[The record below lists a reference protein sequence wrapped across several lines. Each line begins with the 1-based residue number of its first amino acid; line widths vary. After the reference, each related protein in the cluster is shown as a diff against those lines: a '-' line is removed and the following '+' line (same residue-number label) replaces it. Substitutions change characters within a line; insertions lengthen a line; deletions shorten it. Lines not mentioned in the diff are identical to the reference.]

1 MTVKVSV
8 VIAVYNPGKYFEDC
22 VGGLLRQSMAP
33 DEFEVFFVDDGSTDE
48 TPARLDELAAE
59 HPHFHVVHQ
68 ESSGWSGR
76 PRNTGIDA
84 ARGEYVMFVDHDD
97 WLGDEALERM
107 YAYGTANDA
116 DVVIGK
122 MAGIGRPVPQELFR
136 VNRPRVT
143 VDTAPLMDSL
153 TPHKMFR
160 RAFLAE
166 HGMRFKEGR
175 RRLEDH
181 VFVVEAYLRAKS
193 VAVLGDY
200 LCYYHI
206 TRDDGS
212 NAGFQRF
219 DPVGYYANLRE
230 AVDVVDELTEPGPL
244 RDRICSR
251 WLRSEM
257 VERLRGKR
265 LLNLPEDYAGDLYRE
280 IRGVA
285 TERFG
290 PGVVA
295 ELAPLQQIVAGLVR
309 ADLYDDV
316 RALAEWEAAIR
327 PTGELTSLE
336 WTDGTLSVG
345 FGAEYEIAA
354 DEADGERGGA
364 PLTFRTEGG
373 RDLLGVPLSDAA
385 LKALEEQGVSL
396 DAPVEESDV
405 DLVVRHRED
414 ARQYFLPVEY
424 ALHRIDAGDGTF
436 RQRITATSVV
446 DPESA
451 AAGGPLTRGLWDLH
465 LRIKSCGWSKETRIG
480 SVRGEEVE
488 AGRLAALTGEP
499 RRMVLP
505 YFTDGFGNLSLDVDQ
520 HTNKLEREAVAL
532 MDPAAGTVEGT
543 TVRLP
548 LALAVTGEETVR
560 LRFERKNV
568 GKFPVDAAADGR
580 TVTAALP
587 VGQLT
592 GARWAVRVGVPS
604 ADRGEDKWT
613 RLPVD
618 VVVDAAGAA
627 RVIDRHTPPA
637 AKPKPTPKPA
647 PKKKAPP
654 RPLWRRAAGRIKR
667 ALTHQNQQKKG

>member
-8 VIAVYNPGKYFEDC
+8 VIAVYNPGKYVEDC
-22 VGGLLRQSMAP
+22 VNGLLRQSLGP

-48 TPARLDELAAE
+48 TPALLDRLAAE
-59 HPHFHVVHQ
+59 HPHFHVIHQ

-107 YAYGTANDA
+107 YDYGRANDA
-116 DVVIGK
+116 DVVVGK

-136 VNRPRVT
+136 VNRPRAT
-143 VDTAPLMDSL
+143 VENAPLIDSL

-160 RAFLAE
+160 REFLQR

-219 DPVGYYANLRE
+219 DPVGYFGNLRE
-230 AVDVVDELTEPGPL
+230 ALDVVEELTEPGPL
-244 RDRICSR
+244 RDKLFSR
-251 WLRSEM
+251 WLRNEM

-265 LLNLPEDYAGDLYRE
+265 LLGLPEDYAEELYRE
-280 IRGVA
+280 IRGVI

-290 PGVVA
+290 PGVFAKVG
-295 ELAPLQQIVAGLVR
+295 PTQRVVAGLVA
-309 ADLYDDV
+309 ADLYEDV
-316 RALAEWEAAIR
+316 RALARWEAGIR
-327 PTGELTSLE
+327 PTGTLDSLTWEDGVLNVGLTS
-336 WTDGTLSVG
+336 
-345 FGAEYEIAA
+345 EYQV
-354 DEADGERGGA
+354 DGE
-364 PLTFRTEGG
+364 PMTFRREGG
-373 RDLLGVPLSDAA
+373 RDLLGLPLSD
-385 LKALEEQGVSL
+385 KALEALAGQDITL
-396 DAPVEESDV
+396 DAPVGRSDV

-414 ARQYFLPVEY
+414 ARQFYLPVECE
-424 ALHRIDAGDGTF
+424 LHRLDAGDGAF
-436 RQRITATSVV
+436 RLRITARAVL
-446 DPESA
+446 DPETA
-451 AAGGPLTRGLWDLH
+451 AAGGPLEKGIWDLH
-465 LRIKSCGWSKETRIG
+465 LRIKSCGWSKETRLG
-480 SVRGEEVE
+480 AVRGEDVD

-499 RRMVLP
+499 RRLVLP
-505 YFTDGFGNLSLDVDQ
+505 YWTDGPGNLSLDVDQ
-520 HTNKLEREAVAL
+520 HTNKLEREAAAR
-532 MDPAAGTVEGT
+532 MDPAEGVVEGA

-548 LALAVTGEETVR
+548 LPLHGTADAGDPVR

-568 GKFPVDAAADGR
+568 GKYPADAVLDGR
-580 TVTAALP
+580 TVSAVLP
-587 VGQLT
+587 VGKLA
-592 GARWAVRVGVPS
+592 GKRWAVRIGVPS
-604 ADRGEDKWT
+604 AGRGEAKWT

-618 VVVDAAGAA
+618 VVVAADGTA

-637 AKPKPTPKPA
+637 GAASAKPGPQKPA
-647 PKKKAPP
+647 RP
-654 RPLWRRAAGRIKR
+654 RPLWRRAAGRLKR
-667 ALTHQNQQKKG
+667 ALSNEQKKS

>member
-8 VIAVYNPGKYFEDC
+8 VIAVYNPGKYVEDC
-22 VGGLLRQSMAP
+22 VNGLLRQSLGP

-48 TPARLDELAAE
+48 TPALLDRLAAE
-59 HPHFHVVHQ
+59 HPHFHVIHQ

-107 YAYGTANDA
+107 YDYGRANDA
-116 DVVIGK
+116 DVVVGK

-136 VNRPRVT
+136 VNRPRAT
-143 VDTAPLMDSL
+143 VENAPLIDSL

-160 RAFLAE
+160 REFLQR

-219 DPVGYYANLRE
+219 DPVGYFGNLRE
-230 AVDVVDELTEPGPL
+230 ALDVVEELTEPGPL
-244 RDRICSR
+244 RDKLFSR
-251 WLRSEM
+251 WLRNEM

-265 LLNLPEDYAGDLYRE
+265 LLGLPEDYAEELYRE
-280 IRGVA
+280 IRGVI

-290 PGVVA
+290 PGVFAKVG
-295 ELAPLQQIVAGLVR
+295 PTQRVVAGLVA
-309 ADLYDDV
+309 ADLYEDV
-316 RALAEWEAAIR
+316 RALARWEAGIR
-327 PTGELTSLE
+327 PTGTLDSLTWEDGVLNVGLTS
-336 WTDGTLSVG
+336 
-345 FGAEYEIAA
+345 EYQV
-354 DEADGERGGA
+354 DGE
-364 PLTFRTEGG
+364 PMTFRREGG
-373 RDLLGVPLSDAA
+373 RDLLGLPLSD
-385 LKALEEQGVSL
+385 KALEALAGQDITL
-396 DAPVEESDV
+396 DAPVGRSDV

-414 ARQYFLPVEY
+414 ARQFYLPVECE
-424 ALHRIDAGDGTF
+424 LHRLDAGDGAF
-436 RQRITATSVV
+436 RLRITARAVL
-446 DPESA
+446 DPETA
-451 AAGGPLTRGLWDLH
+451 AAGGPLEKGIWDLH
-465 LRIKSCGWSKETRIG
+465 LRIKSCGWSKETRLG
-480 SVRGEEVE
+480 AVRGEDVD

-499 RRMVLP
+499 RRLVLP
-505 YFTDGFGNLSLDVDQ
+505 YWTDGPGNLSLDVDQ
-520 HTNKLEREAVAL
+520 HTNKLEREAAAR
-532 MDPAAGTVEGT
+532 MDPAEGVVEGA

-548 LALAVTGEETVR
+548 LPLHGTADAGAPVR

-568 GKFPVDAAADGR
+568 GKYPADAVLDGR
-580 TVTAALP
+580 TVSAVLP
-587 VGQLT
+587 VGKLA
-592 GARWAVRVGVPS
+592 GKRWAVRIGVPS
-604 ADRGEDKWT
+604 AGRGEAKWT

-618 VVVDAAGAA
+618 VVVAADGTA

-637 AKPKPTPKPA
+637 GAASAKPGPQKPA
-647 PKKKAPP
+647 RP
-654 RPLWRRAAGRIKR
+654 RPLWRRAAGRLKR
-667 ALTHQNQQKKG
+667 ALTNKQKKS